1 MISVSSYAALS
12 PMTLEEAFKL
22 VSRDFDGWEIVGE
35 GVHTITDILPELERL
50 IPSYDLQLSI
60 HAPFSDV
67 NIGSFNLRIREEA
80 VRQVIEAIHIADGVG
95 MRTATVHPGF
105 FSPLSFSSPKKV
117 LDITRESIR
126 LIDSSIQGLGIRVG
140 VENMPDMVVT
150 TCHKVQDLLY
160 VIEGTD
166 IGICFDVG
174 HANTT
179 GETENFLQCSD
190 RFVNVHLHDND
201 GRSDPHMPMGA
212 GTVDYESIIGKLSDY
227 TGTFVLESRSYH
239 DALAGKAFLK
249 KLLSI

>member
-1 MISVSSYAALS
+1 MISVSSYVALS

-50 IPSYDLQLSI
+50 IPSYDLQLSL

-67 NIGSFNLRIREEA
+67 NIGSFNSRIWEEA
-80 VRQVIEAIHIADGVG
+80 VRQVIEAIQVADGVG
-95 MRTATVHPGF
+95 MKTATVHPGF

-126 LIDSSIQGLGIRVG
+126 LIDSSIQGLGIKVG
-140 VENMPDMVVT
+140 VENMPNMVVT
-150 TCHKVQDLLY
+150 TCHTVQDLLY

-201 GRSDPHMPMGA
+201 GGSDPHLPMGA
-212 GTVDYESIIGKLSDY
+212 GTVDFESIVGKLSDY
-227 TGTFVLESRSYH
+227 TGTFVLESRSYE
-239 DALAGKAFLK
+239 DALAGKAYLE
-249 KLLSI
+249 KLLAR